1 MTTLKPGPVA
11 EDIAGQ
17 EHWETQWKRRP
28 VPNPI
33 DPNSTDTGE
42 YGNRLWHALYTEL
55 LGGQDTSGRRMLEV
69 GCAGSVWLPYFAR
82 QFGYRVAGIDYS
94 PVGIL
99 QARQMLDREG
109 ITGDL
114 VCCDMFQPPVSLHRR
129 YDVVLSLG
137 VVEHF
142 PDTADAVAAI
152 SRFVAPGGLMITMIP
167 NYEGILRPLQRWL
180 DAVTLNMHVLLTNE
194 QIAAAHRAA
203 GLQIVRSGYFMPI
216 NLSVLNLWNVPRG
229 TWDYVLRNL
238 ALRGL
243 AYAKSAAWYAIESF
257 GLPWPATKQL
267 SPYIVV
273 AARRPGSNPDVGSDQ
288 SVPPK

>member
-1 MTTLKPGPVA
+1 MTASLQENAAV

-17 EHWETQWKRRP
+17 EHWEAQWKRRP

-55 LGGQDTSGRRMLEV
+55 FHGRETAGMRLLEV

-82 QFGYRVAGIDYS
+82 QYGFRVTGIDYS

-99 QARQMLDREG
+99 QAQQMLAREDVA
-109 ITGDL
+109 GDL
-114 VCCDMFQPPVSLHRR
+114 VCCDMFQPPAGLHSHF
-129 YDVVLSLG
+129 DVVLSLG

-142 PDTADAVAAI
+142 PETGDAVAAI
-152 SRFVAPGGLMITMIP
+152 SRFVAPGGLMVTMIP
-167 NYEGILRPLQRWL
+167 NFEGILRPLQRWL
-180 DAVTLNMHVLLTNE
+180 DPATLEMHMLLTRD
-194 QIAAAHRAA
+194 QIADAHRAS
-203 GLQIVRSGYFMPI
+203 GLQIERAGYFMPI

-229 TWDYVLRNL
+229 TVNYAARNLVLRT
-238 ALRGL
+238 L
-243 AYAKSAAWYAIESF
+243 AYAKSAAWYAIEHF
-257 GLPWPATKQL
+257 GLPWPETRLL

-273 AARRPGSNPDVGSDQ
+273 VARRAV
-288 SVPPK
+288 